1 MPYPGSFYRWSVLIF
16 WGLRLREKEDE
27 TPGKIWISHWLVAI
41 FDQVTGMASDCEI
54 LPGTL
59 MKAWLSASHEAE
71 TSWLMGSHGAIMFQP
86 KMPGSTW
93 GKGCNTPQKTVVLQ
107 NKHILLCLALNVF
120 CLFSELLTHT
130 LLSVSANVAAAFS
143 CAAALIF
150 KLRTGVT
157 GSSRCHTIKYGSK
170 NVKTNQSQKSHLEVP
185 SSAFDLQNPMNS
197 QLVVDMV
204 DKELLRSTRKQ
215 MGSNWQLCTCCR
227 MCFLHYAQVGT
238 RIWSFGVAASA
249 SAAPMVRAN
258 I

>member
-1 MPYPGSFYRWSVLIF
+1 MPCSQCVLSFFRAADPHPLVRICKCCCSLLMCRCPDLQASNRCDWLI
-16 WGLRLREKEDE
+16 
-27 TPGKIWISHWLVAI
+27 
-41 FDQVTGMASDCEI
+41 QV
-54 LPGTL
+54 PY
-59 MKAWLSASHEAE
+59 
-71 TSWLMGSHGAIMFQP
+71 
-86 KMPGSTW
+86 
-93 GKGCNTPQKTVVLQ
+93 
-107 NKHILLCLALNVF
+107 
-120 CLFSELLTHT
+120 
-130 LLSVSANVAAAFS
+130 
-143 CAAALIF
+143 
-150 KLRTGVT
+150 
-157 GSSRCHTIKYGSK
+157 HTIKYGSK